1 MLFLRSMNTLECK
14 VGGLEKKGQS
24 GDHALSVLDSGGTA
38 VNKVDRVPVLMELH
52 FSEWEYL

>member
-1 MLFLRSMNTLECK
+1 MNTLECK